1 MRSRSSQG
9 LRSDLR
15 QVRRALQPR
24 RRGRSLDC
32 DQLHWF
38 RTFRVFDAIVRSCC
52 CAFRFF
58 DGFGLFRHCMYARFA
73 ISASC
78 CIILARRKY
87 SDRTV
92 ASVPCRSALSRLELS
107 NVSSSMKKDV
117 SWSKLSALWS
127 IRPDH
132 PTYNNNV
139 LGCGRG
145 VCVVQALAQ
154 SSLISWVVLYHLQKS
169 RHRMSL
175 RCSAQCDLCM
185 LRGRL
190 SPPPKTA

>member
-1 MRSRSSQG
+1 MF
-9 LRSDLR
+9 
-15 QVRRALQPR
+15 
-24 RRGRSLDC
+24 
-32 DQLHWF
+32 HWF
-38 RTFRVFDAIVRSCC
+38 RTFRVFDAIVVPCC
-52 CAFRFF
+52 
-58 DGFGLFRHCMYARFA
+58 CMYARFA